1 MKKRTR
7 RWLSLGVTAAALVL
21 IVYNLTRGS
30 EWRHFDWNRL
40 WATLLSARHDYLLAA
55 VVATLSSYLV
65 RAYRWRFFMDPF
77 KKASLWTL
85 FVAQVYGFS
94 SIYLIGRPGE
104 FVRPAYIARK
114 ENVSISSMLAIWVLE
129 RVYDTVFMVLIF
141 ALALGFAPLHLTGP
155 HGHAVL
161 YALHRASV
169 ILTLGMLLAIAVLVV
184 IRLRADNLAALL
196 GNRLRFLPPR
206 IRRSMKRVF
215 YSFAEGLDVIRNWKD
230 LVASLLTSAVVW
242 IVNIS
247 MVWFGFQSLGG
258 RLGELT
264 WMSAALVLFCA
275 ALGLFIQLPGVGGG
289 YQVGVIVALHRIF
302 AIPREPAAGV
312 AILLW
317 IAMLVPCLALGLLLL
332 AYEGLSFKKLG
343 AMAHEEEKRAAMHQK
358 V

>member
-1 MKKRTR
+1 MKKRAR
-7 RWLSLGVTAAALVL
+7 RWLTLGVTAAVLALV
-21 IVYNLTRGS
+21 VYNLTRGS
-30 EWRHFDWNRL
+30 EWRDFDWHRL
-40 WATLLSARHDYLLAA
+40 WATLVSARRDYLLAA
-55 VVATLSSYLV
+55 VAATLSSYV
-65 RAYRWRFFMDPF
+65 ARAYRWRYFMDPF

-114 ENVSISSMLAIWVLE
+114 ESVPITSMVAIWVLE
-129 RVYDTVFMVLIF
+129 RVYDTVFMILIF
-141 ALALGFAPLHLTGP
+141 ALALEYAPLQLTGR

-161 YALHRASV
+161 YALHRG
-169 ILTLGMLLAIAVLVV
+169 TLLMTLVMLLAIAVLVV
-184 IRLRADNLAALL
+184 IRLRSDEIAALM
-196 GNRLRFLPPR
+196 GNRARFLPAR
-206 IRRSMKRVF
+206 VRRSMKSVF
-215 YSFAEGLDVIRNWKD
+215 FSFAEGLDVIRNWKD
-230 LVASLLTSAVVW
+230 LGASLLTSAVVW
-242 IVNIS
+242 VLNVS
-247 MVWFGFQSLGG
+247 MVWFGFRSLGG

-302 AIPREPAAGV
+302 AVPREPAAGV

-317 IAMLVPCLALGLLLL
+317 IAMLVPCLTLGLLLL
-332 AYEGLSFKKLG
+332 AYEGMSFKKLG
-343 AMAHEEEKRAAMHQK
+343 AMAQEEERRAAMHQK